1 MTGVN
6 KKDMIGQGDH
16 AYAVPFYGERRRQ
29 LLDLLDKDDK
39 EIASNYQYVQR
50 KGNTLYAEVFTPAL
64 FGGRGAH
71 VWATG
76 APIFDPKESVWV
88 PSNPFATLPRARGQ
102 KKSWK
107 IA

>member
-1 MTGVN
+1 MEEMTGVN
-6 KKDMIGQGDH
+6 KKDMIGQEDH
-16 AYAVPFYGERRRQ
+16 AYAIPFYGERRRQ

-39 EIASNYQYVQR
+39 EIACNYQYVRR

-76 APIFDPKESVWV
+76 APIFDAKGKRLGAIESIRDIG
-88 PSNPFATLPRARGQ
+88 T
-102 KKSWK
+102 
-107 IA
+107 I